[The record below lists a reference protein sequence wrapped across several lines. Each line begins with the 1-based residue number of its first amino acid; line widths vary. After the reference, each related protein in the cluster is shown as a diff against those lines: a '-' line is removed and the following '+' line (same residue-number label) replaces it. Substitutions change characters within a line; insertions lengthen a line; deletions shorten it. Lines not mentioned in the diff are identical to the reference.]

1 MGTPHRRM
9 PPVWAVP
16 AGLDTRTLVFMGRRS
31 PESLAQ
37 GMLRRGVLSSPVRA
51 SPEYLEEGMIP
62 YCESTAPLAD
72 AIPESPL
79 VSHAPTDFPRILTL
93 PRGLAIGVRPAVPGD
108 EAALLAFYRALP
120 FEDRLFL
127 KDDVTTDAWA
137 ARFMRRIARGEVQSL
152 VAERE
157 GQVVAEATLARP
169 THGWSVHVAEL
180 RVAVARS
187 CHRQG
192 LGTALAG
199 LLLEI
204 AIDEG
209 ADKVVVEVVENQI
222 GALQMFRQLGF
233 QPEAVLRRHIKDV
246 SGMRRDLLILAKD
259 LSHAWTAMEA
269 LVADIPPDAHH

>member
-1 MGTPHRRM
+1 
-9 PPVWAVP
+9 
-16 AGLDTRTLVFMGRRS
+16 
-31 PESLAQ
+31 
-37 GMLRRGVLSSPVRA
+37 
-51 SPEYLEEGMIP
+51 MIP
-62 YCESTAPLAD
+62 HYERSASVTDATPELPTVSPAPK
-72 AIPESPL
+72 
-79 VSHAPTDFPRILTL
+79 DFPRILTL
-93 PRGLAIGVRPAVPGD
+93 PRGLAVSVRPAAPGD

-199 LLLEI
+199 LLLEM

-209 ADKVVVEVVENQI
+209 ADKVVVEVIENQI

-233 QPEAVLRRHIKDV
+233 QPEAVLRRHVKDV

-259 LSHAWTAMEA
+259 LSHAWAAMEA